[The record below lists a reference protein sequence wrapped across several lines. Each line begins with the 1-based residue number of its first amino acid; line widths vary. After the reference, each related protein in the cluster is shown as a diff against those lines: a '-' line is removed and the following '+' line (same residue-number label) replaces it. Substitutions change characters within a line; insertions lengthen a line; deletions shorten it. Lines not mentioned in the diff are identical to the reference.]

1 MKAKFK
7 DTEIGRIPEDWGI
20 SEVGEIIKHRKGY
33 AFKFKWFQKSGRRI
47 IKVSDFTLDSI
58 NISNSLFI
66 EEKKAKEFKD
76 FEIYEGDIIIATVGS
91 WPNNPASI
99 VGKVIRVPKGA
110 DGSLMNQNAVILR
123 TKNDK
128 KVNQEFLYYRLRNK
142 DYSHHLISGAQ
153 GSANQASITLRDIFS
168 FEIGNP
174 SLEEQTAIAKILSD
188 LDSKIELLQKQNKT
202 LEAIAQAIFKHLF
215 VDFEFPN
222 EEGKPYKSSGGEM
235 ILNEELGKEIP
246 KGWEV
251 GKLGD
256 ITEMSIGRTPPRKE
270 KEWFSINQNDIK
282 WISIKDLG
290 YSGVYII
297 DTSEYLTKDA
307 VEKFRI
313 PIIPKNTVVLS
324 FKLTIGR
331 VAITTEDMLSNEAIA
346 HIKLLSALNI
356 NTEYIYLYLKNFDYN
371 KLGSTS
377 SIATAVTKL
386 MSGEIRVLNNQKIKE
401 AV

>member
-1 MKAKFK
+1 
-7 DTEIGRIPEDWGI
+7 
-20 SEVGEIIKHRKGY
+20 
-33 AFKFKWFQKSGRRI
+33 
-47 IKVSDFTLDSI
+47 LDSI

-128 KVNQEFLYYRLRNK
+128 KVNQEFLYYRLRN
-142 DYSHHLISGAQ
+142 
-153 GSANQASITLRDIFS
+153 N
-168 FEIGNP
+168 

-270 KEWFSINQNDIK
+270 KEWFSINQRC
-282 WISIKDLG
+282 S
-290 YSGVYII
+290 
-297 DTSEYLTKDA
+297 
-307 VEKFRI
+307 
-313 PIIPKNTVVLS
+313 
-324 FKLTIGR
+324 
-331 VAITTEDMLSNEAIA
+331 
-346 HIKLLSALNI
+346 
-356 NTEYIYLYLKNFDYN
+356 
-371 KLGSTS
+371 
-377 SIATAVTKL
+377 
-386 MSGEIRVLNNQKIKE
+386 
-401 AV
+401 